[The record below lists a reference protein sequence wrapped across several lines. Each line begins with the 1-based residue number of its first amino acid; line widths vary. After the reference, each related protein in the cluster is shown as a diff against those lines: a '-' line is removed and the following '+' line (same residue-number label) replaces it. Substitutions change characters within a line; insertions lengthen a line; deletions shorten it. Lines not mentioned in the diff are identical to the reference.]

1 MTAPLPN
8 RPRPLTLAA
17 AGGFLLLGMAA
28 APGQPL
34 RLSDVLVGD
43 PPPAAAPNPTPTPE
57 PVEAGED
64 AARIRLAALANLVV
78 TDPAGAEP
86 RLREFLAGLPATSPL
101 QVETRELLLRALS
114 WQGKWPAAAAEARV
128 VLGLS
133 PTSTGAREVLAQAAG
148 FAGRW
153 EEAATHYEALLATAS
168 SADALGVGSMAA
180 VEAFVRAGRGGL
192 ARQALD
198 RSPATAAMRTFWLL
212 ESLLVEDAP
221 DVAVPGEVEETSP
234 LAPAVELRRALLHDL
249 RGESEAARVLYAE
262 LAWSRD
268 ALSEAERA
276 VLDERTAAH

>member
-1 MTAPLPN
+1 MNPRLSN
-8 RPRPLTLAA
+8 CLRPLTPVAT
-17 AGGFLLLGMAA
+17 GGVLLLAGLMPA
-28 APGQPL
+28 QPL
-34 RLSDVLVGD
+34 RLSDVFVSD
-43 PPPAAAPNPTPTPE
+43 PPPAATPTPAPTPE

-64 AARIRLAALANLVV
+64 AARLRLANLANMVV
-78 TDPAGAEP
+78 TDPAGAEASV
-86 RLREFLAGLPATSPL
+86 REFLAGLPATSPL

-133 PTSTGAREVLAQAAG
+133 PASSGAREVLAQAAG

-153 EEAATHYEALLATAS
+153 EEAAGHYEALLAASS
-168 SADALGVGSMAA
+168 SADASGFGTMSA

-198 RSPATAAMRTFWLL
+198 RSPTTAAARTFWLL

-221 DVAVPGEVEETSP
+221 DVAVPGEVEESSP

-249 RGESEAARVLYAE
+249 RGETDAARALYAE

-268 ALSEAERA
+268 ALSEAERG
-276 VLDERTAAH
+276 VLDERMAAN

>member
-168 SADALGVGSMAA
+168 SA
-180 VEAFVRAGRGGL
+180 GRGGL